1 MELEC
6 CYRVFNNIL
15 PKTFCDEVIDYV
27 KQKHKLDRAITLI
40 EQNNPTSKEAKA
52 KSS

>member
-27 KQKHKLDRAITLI
+27 NKTIQLAKKPKLKVHQLENQI
-40 EQNNPTSKEAKA
+40 
-52 KSS
+52 